1 MNTVIVS
8 TCEEQQQISEEIN
21 RSLSGIRA
29 LIQESKNGSENIA
42 LASSKVT
49 DLSNEL
55 SEMVT
60 GFKTAS

>member
-1 MNTVIVS
+1 MIVS

>member
-21 RSLSGIRA
+21 RSLSGISA